1 MSIKTQALVVTGVF
15 VLLTFAGAASAA
27 ESALWLRTPAI
38 SPDGGTVAFSY
49 RGDIWTVAAEGGD
62 AARLTVHGAHDFI
75 PVWSR
80 DGRWLAFASDRPVT
94 FGGYHFILLDSDE
107 INAFATGKDPEH
119 ASVAAFARRLV
130 KEQDAGRPLEPGF
143 HRRNL
148 VVAGLVPKHLREQ
161 RVQIGEALFVWHRP
175 RPPCG
180 YLDRVSGVG
189 MARALGKGGGS
200 CLRVL
205 SGGLIRVGDPVMVLD
220 PR

>member
-1 MSIKTQALVVTGVF
+1 MMLPPFRDRRPRAPGRLSAIFTCPA
-15 VLLTFAGAASAA
+15 AGAPVRSLA
-27 ESALWLRTPAI
+27 EAQVLTAKGLAGDRYAL
-38 SPDGGTVAFSY
+38 G
-49 RGDIWTVAAEGGD
+49 RGHWHPVEACQLTLITEQELAWAE
-62 AARLTVHGAHDFI
+62 
-75 PVWSR
+75 
-80 DGRWLAFASDRPVT
+80 
-94 FGGYHFILLDSDE
+94 
-107 INAFATGKDPEH
+107 
-119 ASVAAFARRLV
+119 RR
-130 KEQDAGRPLEPGF
+130 AGRPLEPGF